1 MSKTNV
7 NTFRNQPDEAGRFG
21 IHGGRFVA
29 ETLMPLILNVE
40 KAYKEASTD
49 KSFQREMYYY
59 QKHYIGRPSPL
70 YLAERMTAHFGGAKL
85 YLKRDELNH
94 TGAHKINNVLGQA
107 LLAKRMGKTKII
119 AETGAGQHGVATAT
133 ACALFNMECEVF
145 MGAEDVERQKPNVDR
160 MRLLGAKIHPVTSGT
175 GTLKDAMN
183 EALRYWVTNAET
195 HFYIIGTAAGPHPYP
210 QMVRDFQSVIGTEA
224 REQILEAEGR
234 LPNALVACIGG
245 GSNAIGLFS
254 GFSEDQEVRFI
265 GAEPGG
271 EGLETNRHG
280 AVLVKGTPAVL
291 HGMRSLAL
299 QDEDGQIDDEAE
311 DATSEDQDDE
321 SEGEIA
327 SNPLSG
333 HNQGKNNVNYN
344 YQVFSTKYDEIV
356 NAADLCDEDEL
367 NRLRGTLDK
376 QLETLQGAI
385 SRLANKLQR
394 KLQAKQNRS
403 WNFDLEEG
411 MLDASKLSR
420 IITQPLFPLS
430 YKQEKDMK
438 FRDTIVTLLI
448 DNSGSMRGRPI
459 TIAAICADIMA
470 RTLERCGVKVEI
482 LGFTT
487 KAWKGGQ
494 SREEWINDGKP
505 SYPGRL
511 NDLRHIIYK
520 PADAPWRR
528 SKNSLGLMLREG
540 ILKEN
545 IDGEALIWAHERLLG
560 RLEERKI
567 LMVVSDGAPVDDT
580 TLSSNS
586 GNYLELHLK
595 QVISFIES
603 KSPVELV
610 AIGIGHD
617 VTRYYNKAVTLT
629 DAEQLGG
636 ALTEQ
641 LADLFNEE

>member
-1 MSKTNV
+1 MTKKLDHTQFQNA
-7 NTFRNQPDEAGRFG
+7 T
-21 IHGGRFVA
+21 
-29 ETLMPLILNVE
+29 
-40 KAYKEASTD
+40 ASTLKAVSGNLENEREIKFSGNSSYLSTKEIRLPQILKDLDNKQLTKLRGEAD
-49 KSFQREMYYY
+49 KIALKL
-59 QKHYIGRPSPL
+59 KHHDP
-70 YLAERMTAHFGGAKL
+70 
-85 YLKRDELNH
+85 
-94 TGAHKINNVLGQA
+94 
-107 LLAKRMGKTKII
+107 
-119 AETGAGQHGVATAT
+119 
-133 ACALFNMECEVF
+133 ALFS
-145 MGAEDVERQKPNVDR
+145 K
-160 MRLLGAKIHPVTSGT
+160 LLPSSD
-175 GTLKDAMN
+175 L
-183 EALRYWVTNAET
+183 
-195 HFYIIGTAAGPHPYP
+195 
-210 QMVRDFQSVIGTEA
+210 SS
-224 REQILEAEGR
+224 QIFKL
-234 LPNALVACIGG
+234 
-245 GSNAIGLFS
+245 
-254 GFSEDQEVRFI
+254 
-265 GAEPGG
+265 
-271 EGLETNRHG
+271 
-280 AVLVKGTPAVL
+280 
-291 HGMRSLAL
+291 
-299 QDEDGQIDDEAE
+299 AE
-311 DATSEDQDDE
+311 DARIEAVGSKHFSGIKNNLQSLIVEQYKETILPIPGGDDKEALVKALHLVIREKITKSDAPSNTSISLEKWRPWINSKIGNLLNQLQENITNQEKFAAKTKELLTALQAEIGEADSNNNGDNEEDSEDTNSEESEDNDNSSQNDGDDDQEAGLDGGSDSQEDEGQIEGDAQDGDAEDQDGD
-321 SEGEIA
+321 SEGEIP
-327 SNPLSG
+327 SNPLPG
-333 HNQGKNNVNYN
+333 YNRGKNNLEQSYK
-344 YQVFSTKYDEIV
+344 VFSTKYDEIV
-356 NAADLCDEDEL
+356 NATDLCDEDEL
-367 NRLRGTLDK
+367 TRLRATLDK
-376 QLETLQGAI
+376 QLEVLQGAI
-385 SRLANKLQR
+385 ARLANKLQR

-494 SREEWINDGKP
+494 SREQWINDGKP
-505 SYPGRL
+505 TYPGRL

-528 SKNSLGLMLREG
+528 AKNSLGLMLREG

-545 IDGEALIWAHERLLG
+545 IDGEALIWAHDRLLG
-560 RLEERKI
+560 RLEDRKV
-567 LMVVSDGAPVDDT
+567 LMVISDGAPVDDT

-595 QVISFIES
+595 EVISFIES
-603 KSPVELV
+603 RSPVELV

>member
-1 MSKTNV
+1 MRYSYSENEK
-7 NTFRNQPDEAGRFG
+7 FEADVIQTQTPINPGNS
-21 IHGGRFVA
+21 GG
-29 ETLMPLILNVE
+29 PLINENGKLIGVNSFMGEGVGINFAVAFTEIE
-40 KAYKEASTD
+40 KLLSENPMDQENKFNTGCETKVTGEMRSQKNDGDVIFYDRNCNDVPDISIYYPD
-49 KSFQREMYYY
+49 LKS
-59 QKHYIGRPSPL
+59 
-70 YLAERMTAHFGGAKL
+70 
-85 YLKRDELNH
+85 
-94 TGAHKINNVLGQA
+94 
-107 LLAKRMGKTKII
+107 GKTII
-119 AETGAGQHGVATAT
+119 DHDD
-133 ACALFNMECEVF
+133 N
-145 MGAEDVERQKPNVDR
+145 
-160 MRLLGAKIHPVTSGT
+160 
-175 GTLKDAMN
+175 
-183 EALRYWVTNAET
+183 
-195 HFYIIGTAAGPHPYP
+195 
-210 QMVRDFQSVIGTEA
+210 
-224 REQILEAEGR
+224 
-234 LPNALVACIGG
+234 
-245 GSNAIGLFS
+245 
-254 GFSEDQEVRFI
+254 
-265 GAEPGG
+265 
-271 EGLETNRHG
+271 
-280 AVLVKGTPAVL
+280 
-291 HGMRSLAL
+291 
-299 QDEDGQIDDEAE
+299 EDG
-311 DATSEDQDDE
+311 E

-327 SNPLSG
+327 PNPLSG
-333 HNQGKNNVNYN
+333 HNLGKNNVNNN

-356 NAADLCDEDEL
+356 NATDLCEEDEL
-367 NRLRGTLDK
+367 SRLRGTLDK
-376 QLETLQGAI
+376 QLENLQGAI
-385 SRLANKLQR
+385 ARLANKLQR

-411 MLDASKLSR
+411 MLDASKLAR
-420 IITQPLFPLS
+420 VITQPLFPLS

-494 SREEWINDGKP
+494 SREQWINEGKP
-505 SYPGRL
+505 AYPGRL

-528 SKNSLGLMLREG
+528 AKNSLGLMLREG

-560 RLEERKI
+560 RAEDRKI
-567 LMVVSDGAPVDDT
+567 LMVISDGAPVDDT

-595 QVISFIES
+595 QVISFIEN
-603 KSPVELV
+603 KSPIELV

-617 VTRYYNKAVTLT
+617 VTRYYDKAVTLT

>member
-1 MSKTNV
+1 MTKKLD
-7 NTFRNQPDEAGRFG
+7 NTQFQNA
-21 IHGGRFVA
+21 
-29 ETLMPLILNVE
+29 T
-40 KAYKEASTD
+40 ASTLKAVSGNLENEREIKFSGNTSYLSTKEIRLPQILKDLDNKQLTKLRGEAD
-49 KSFQREMYYY
+49 KIALKL
-59 QKHYIGRPSPL
+59 KHHDP
-70 YLAERMTAHFGGAKL
+70 
-85 YLKRDELNH
+85 
-94 TGAHKINNVLGQA
+94 
-107 LLAKRMGKTKII
+107 
-119 AETGAGQHGVATAT
+119 
-133 ACALFNMECEVF
+133 ALFS
-145 MGAEDVERQKPNVDR
+145 K
-160 MRLLGAKIHPVTSGT
+160 LLPSSD
-175 GTLKDAMN
+175 L
-183 EALRYWVTNAET
+183 
-195 HFYIIGTAAGPHPYP
+195 
-210 QMVRDFQSVIGTEA
+210 SS
-224 REQILEAEGR
+224 QIFKL
-234 LPNALVACIGG
+234 
-245 GSNAIGLFS
+245 
-254 GFSEDQEVRFI
+254 
-265 GAEPGG
+265 
-271 EGLETNRHG
+271 
-280 AVLVKGTPAVL
+280 
-291 HGMRSLAL
+291 
-299 QDEDGQIDDEAE
+299 AE
-311 DATSEDQDDE
+311 DARIEAVGAKHFSGIKNNLQSLIVEQYKETILPIPGGDDKEALVKALHLVIREKITKSDAPSNTSISLEKWRPWINSKIGNLLNQLQENIANQEKFAAKTKELLTALKAEIGETDSNNNGDNEEDSEDTNSEESDDNDNSSQNEGDDDQEAGLDGGSDSQEDEGQIEGDVQDGDAEDQDGD
-321 SEGEIA
+321 SEGEIP
-327 SNPLSG
+327 SNPLPG
-333 HNQGKNNVNYN
+333 YNQGKNNLEQNYK
-344 YQVFSTKYDEIV
+344 VFSTKYDEIV
-356 NAADLCDEDEL
+356 NATELCEEDEL
-367 NRLRGTLDK
+367 TRLRATLDK
-376 QLETLQGAI
+376 QLEVLQGAI
-385 SRLANKLQR
+385 ARLANKLQR

-494 SREEWINDGKP
+494 SREQWINDGKP
-505 SYPGRL
+505 TYPGRL

-528 SKNSLGLMLREG
+528 AKNSLGLMLREG

-545 IDGEALIWAHERLLG
+545 IDGEALIWAHDRLLG
-560 RLEERKI
+560 RLEDRKI
-567 LMVVSDGAPVDDT
+567 LMVISDGAPVDDT

-595 QVISFIES
+595 EVISFIEN

>member
-1 MSKTNV
+1 MSNKSE
-7 NTFRNQPDEAGRFG
+7 NTQFQNATASTLKAVSGDLDCEREIKFSGSSSYLSTKEIRLPQILKELDSTQLSRLRGESDKIALKIKHHDPIVHNKYLPSSDLSSQIFQFAEDSRIESVGSKNLVG
-21 IHGGRFVA
+21 IKNNLQNLVEEKFKETILPVPGGDD
-29 ETLMPLILNVE
+29 
-40 KAYKEASTD
+40 KEALMNAL
-49 KSFQREMYYY
+49 QLVIRERITGCSSPANTSLSLE
-59 QKHYIGRPSPL
+59 KWRPWINSKIGNL
-70 YLAERMTAHFGGAKL
+70 LNQLAENTQDQENYAK
-85 YLKRDELNH
+85 
-94 TGAHKINNVLGQA
+94 
-107 LLAKRMGKTKII
+107 KTKELLTALQADIG
-119 AETGAGQHGVATAT
+119 ETDQNKSGENEDESDESNTDESEDDGSSAQSDSDDDQDAG
-133 ACALFNMECEVF
+133 L
-145 MGAEDVERQKPNVDR
+145 D
-160 MRLLGAKIHPVTSGT
+160 
-175 GTLKDAMN
+175 
-183 EALRYWVTNAET
+183 
-195 HFYIIGTAAGPHPYP
+195 
-210 QMVRDFQSVIGTEA
+210 
-224 REQILEAEGR
+224 
-234 LPNALVACIGG
+234 G
-245 GSNAIGLFS
+245 GSEAQDDDAEIDG
-254 GFSEDQEVRFI
+254 EAQEGDV
-265 GAEPGG
+265 
-271 EGLETNRHG
+271 
-280 AVLVKGTPAVL
+280 
-291 HGMRSLAL
+291 
-299 QDEDGQIDDEAE
+299 
-311 DATSEDQDDE
+311 EDQDGE

-438 FRDTIVTLLI
+438 FRDTVVTLLI

>member
-1 MSKTNV
+1 MTNKSE
-7 NTFRNQPDEAGRFG
+7 NSQFQIAT
-21 IHGGRFVA
+21 
-29 ETLMPLILNVE
+29 
-40 KAYKEASTD
+40 ASTLKAISGDFDNEREIKFSGTSSHLSSKEIRLPQILKELD
-49 KSFQREMYYY
+49 KEQLNSLRGEADKIALKIKYHDPILHTKLTPKSELSSQIFQ
-59 QKHYIGRPSPL
+59 
-70 YLAERMTAHFGGAKL
+70 LAE
-85 YLKRDELNH
+85 
-94 TGAHKINNVLGQA
+94 
-107 LLAKRMGKTKII
+107 
-119 AETGAGQHGVATAT
+119 
-133 ACALFNMECEVF
+133 
-145 MGAEDVERQKPNVDR
+145 
-160 MRLLGAKIHPVTSGT
+160 
-175 GTLKDAMN
+175 
-183 EALRYWVTNAET
+183 
-195 HFYIIGTAAGPHPYP
+195 
-210 QMVRDFQSVIGTEA
+210 EA
-224 REQILEAEGR
+224 RIEAEGTKKLLGVKNNLQELVVR
-234 LPNALVACIGG
+234 KFKEAVLPIPGNDDKEALVNALHLVIREKITGSDSPSNTSISLEKWRPWINSRIGNLLNQLSENTQDQEIFAQKTKELLTALQADIG
-245 GSNAIGLFS
+245 ETDNNNSNNEDDNEDNNSDQNENEDDNNSSQGESEDDQEAGLDGSADTQEDQGELD
-254 GFSEDQEVRFI
+254 GEAQDGDLEDQE
-265 GAEPGG
+265 G
-271 EGLETNRHG
+271 EG
-280 AVLVKGTPAVL
+280 
-291 HGMRSLAL
+291 
-299 QDEDGQIDDEAE
+299 
-311 DATSEDQDDE
+311 
-321 SEGEIA
+321 EGEIA
-327 SNPLSG
+327 SNPLAG
-333 HNQGKNNVNYN
+333 HNQGKSQDSSN
-344 YQVFSTKYDEIV
+344 YQVFSSKFDEIV
-356 NAADLCDEDEL
+356 NATDLCEEEEL
-367 NRLRGTLDK
+367 SRLRATLDK

-385 SRLANKLQR
+385 ARLANKLQR
-394 KLQAKQNRS
+394 KLQAKQNRT

-494 SREEWINDGKP
+494 SREQWINDGKP

-520 PADAPWRR
+520 PADTPWRR
-528 SKNSLGLMLREG
+528 AKNSLGLMLREG

-560 RLEERKI
+560 RLEDRKI
-567 LMVVSDGAPVDDT
+567 LMVISDGAPVDDT

-595 QVISFIES
+595 QVISFIENR
-603 KSPVELV
+603 SPIELV

-641 LADLFNEE
+641 LADLFNED

>member
-1 MSKTNV
+1 MTKKLENS
-7 NTFRNQPDEAGRFG
+7 Q
-21 IHGGRFVA
+21 
-29 ETLMPLILNVE
+29 
-40 KAYKEASTD
+40 
-49 KSFQREMYYY
+49 FQ
-59 QKHYIGRPSPL
+59 
-70 YLAERMTAHFGGAKL
+70 
-85 YLKRDELNH
+85 
-94 TGAHKINNVLGQA
+94 
-107 LLAKRMGKTKII
+107 
-119 AETGAGQHGVATAT
+119 VATAST
-133 ACALFNMECEVF
+133 LKAISGDLESEREIKFSGNSGYLSSKEIRLPQILKDLNNEQLSKLRGEADKIALKIKYHDPILHNKLIPNSDLSSKIFQLAEDSRIEAVGSKNLIGLKNNLQNLVVEKFKEAILPVPGNDDKDALVNALHLVIREKITGSKSPSNTSISLEKWRPWINSKIGNLLNQLAENKENQEVF
-145 MGAEDVERQKPNVDR
+145 ANKTKELLTALQADIGESDTNNNGDNEDTNEETNSDENDNQDSSNQGESDDEQE
-160 MRLLGAKIHPVTSGT
+160 SG
-175 GTLKDAMN
+175 LD
-183 EALRYWVTNAET
+183 
-195 HFYIIGTAAGPHPYP
+195 
-210 QMVRDFQSVIGTEA
+210 
-224 REQILEAEGR
+224 
-234 LPNALVACIGG
+234 G
-245 GSNAIGLFS
+245 GSE
-254 GFSEDQEVRFI
+254 SEED
-265 GAEPGG
+265 P
-271 EGLETNRHG
+271 EGLEG
-280 AVLVKGTPAVL
+280 EA
-291 HGMRSLAL
+291 
-299 QDEDGQIDDEAE
+299 QDGDTDDIDVDG
-311 DATSEDQDDE
+311 
-321 SEGEIA
+321 EGEIA
-327 SNPLSG
+327 TNPLSG
-333 HNQGKNNVNYN
+333 NNHGKNNNNYN
-344 YQVFSTKYDEIV
+344 YQVFSSKFDEIV
-356 NAADLCDEDEL
+356 NATDLCEEDEL
-367 NRLRGTLDK
+367 SRLRGTLDK

-420 IITQPLFPLS
+420 IVTQPLFPLS

-494 SREEWINDGKP
+494 SREQWINEGKP

-528 SKNSLGLMLREG
+528 AKNSLGLMLREG

-560 RLEERKI
+560 RLEDRKI
-567 LMVVSDGAPVDDT
+567 LMVISDGAPVDDT

-595 QVISFIES
+595 QVISFIEN

-617 VTRYYNKAVTLT
+617 VTRYYDKAVTLT

>member
-1 MSKTNV
+1 MAENAGSMLIFRKAWILPFNIMIIPEDKTRMQELVKRTNHLWK
-7 NTFRNQPDEAGRFG
+7 FLKCDEKK
-21 IHGGRFVA
+21 V
-29 ETLMPLILNVE
+29 
-40 KAYKEASTD
+40 
-49 KSFQREMYYY
+49 Q
-59 QKHYIGRPSPL
+59 
-70 YLAERMTAHFGGAKL
+70 
-85 YLKRDELNH
+85 
-94 TGAHKINNVLGQA
+94 
-107 LLAKRMGKTKII
+107 I
-119 AETGAGQHGVATAT
+119 AEFEQEMSAPSFWDDQDKARKVGSENNRLKQTVSKVEEFRAQV
-133 ACALFNMECEVF
+133 
-145 MGAEDVERQKPNVDR
+145 ED
-160 MRLLGAKIHPVTSGT
+160 L
-175 GTLKDAMN
+175 
-183 EALRYWVTNAET
+183 EALCE
-195 HFYIIGTAAGPHPYP
+195 
-210 QMVRDFQSVIGTEA
+210 
-224 REQILEAEGR
+224 
-234 LPNALVACIGG
+234 
-245 GSNAIGLFS
+245 
-254 GFSEDQEVRFI
+254 
-265 GAEPGG
+265 
-271 EGLETNRHG
+271 
-280 AVLVKGTPAVL
+280 
-291 HGMRSLAL
+291 
-299 QDEDGQIDDEAE
+299 
-311 DATSEDQDDE
+311 
-321 SEGEIA
+321 
-327 SNPLSG
+327 
-333 HNQGKNNVNYN
+333 
-344 YQVFSTKYDEIV
+344 
-356 NAADLCDEDEL
+356 LCEEDEL
-367 NRLRGTLDK
+367 TRLRATLDK
-376 QLETLQGAI
+376 QLEVLQGAI
-385 SRLANKLQR
+385 ARLANKLQR

-494 SREEWINDGKP
+494 SREQWINDGKP
-505 SYPGRL
+505 TYPGRL

-528 SKNSLGLMLREG
+528 AKNSLGLMLREG

-545 IDGEALIWAHERLLG
+545 IDGEALIWAHDRLLG
-560 RLEERKI
+560 RLEDRKI
-567 LMVVSDGAPVDDT
+567 LMVISDGAPVDDT

-595 QVISFIES
+595 EVISFIEN

>member
-1 MSKTNV
+1 MSNKSE
-7 NTFRNQPDEAGRFG
+7 NTQFQNATASTLKAVSGELYSEREIKFSGNSSYLSTKEIRLPQILKELDSTQLSRLRGESDKIALKIKHHDPIVHNKYLPSSDLSSQIFQFAEDSRIESVGSKNLIG
-21 IHGGRFVA
+21 IKNNLQNLVEEKFKETILTVPGGDD
-29 ETLMPLILNVE
+29 
-40 KAYKEASTD
+40 KEALMNAL
-49 KSFQREMYYY
+49 QLVIRE
-59 QKHYIGRPSPL
+59 KITGCSSPANTSLSLEKWRPWINSKIGNL
-70 YLAERMTAHFGGAKL
+70 LNQLAENTQDQENYAK
-85 YLKRDELNH
+85 
-94 TGAHKINNVLGQA
+94 
-107 LLAKRMGKTKII
+107 KTKELLTALQADIG
-119 AETGAGQHGVATAT
+119 ETDQNKSGENEDESDESNTDESEDDGSSAQSDSDDDQDAG
-133 ACALFNMECEVF
+133 L
-145 MGAEDVERQKPNVDR
+145 D
-160 MRLLGAKIHPVTSGT
+160 
-175 GTLKDAMN
+175 
-183 EALRYWVTNAET
+183 
-195 HFYIIGTAAGPHPYP
+195 
-210 QMVRDFQSVIGTEA
+210 
-224 REQILEAEGR
+224 
-234 LPNALVACIGG
+234 G
-245 GSNAIGLFS
+245 GSEAQDDDGEIDG
-254 GFSEDQEVRFI
+254 EAQE
-265 GAEPGG
+265 G
-271 EGLETNRHG
+271 
-280 AVLVKGTPAVL
+280 
-291 HGMRSLAL
+291 
-299 QDEDGQIDDEAE
+299 D
-311 DATSEDQDDE
+311 SEDQDGE

>member
-1 MSKTNV
+1 MTKKSENAQFQNATASTLKAVSGDLDNEREIKFSGISSYLSSKEI
-7 NTFRNQPDEAGRFG
+7 RLPQILKELDSMQLSRLRGEADKIALKIKYHDPVVHNKYLPSSDLSSQIFQFAEDSRIETVGSKNRIGIKNNLQNLIEEKFKETILPIPGRDD
-21 IHGGRFVA
+21 
-29 ETLMPLILNVE
+29 
-40 KAYKEASTD
+40 KEALINAL
-49 KSFQREMYYY
+49 QLVIRE
-59 QKHYIGRPSPL
+59 KITGCRSPTNTLVSLEKWRPWINSKIGNL
-70 YLAERMTAHFGGAKL
+70 LNQLAEKTDDQENYAK
-85 YLKRDELNH
+85 
-94 TGAHKINNVLGQA
+94 
-107 LLAKRMGKTKII
+107 KTKELLTALQADIG
-119 AETGAGQHGVATAT
+119 ETDQNNSGEKEDDTDESNTDESEDDNSSAQSESDDDEDAG
-133 ACALFNMECEVF
+133 L
-145 MGAEDVERQKPNVDR
+145 D
-160 MRLLGAKIHPVTSGT
+160 
-175 GTLKDAMN
+175 
-183 EALRYWVTNAET
+183 
-195 HFYIIGTAAGPHPYP
+195 
-210 QMVRDFQSVIGTEA
+210 
-224 REQILEAEGR
+224 
-234 LPNALVACIGG
+234 G
-245 GSNAIGLFS
+245 GSEA
-254 GFSEDQEVRFI
+254 
-265 GAEPGG
+265 
-271 EGLETNRHG
+271 
-280 AVLVKGTPAVL
+280 
-291 HGMRSLAL
+291 
-299 QDEDGQIDDEAE
+299 QDEDGEINGEAQ
-311 DATSEDQDDE
+311 DADSEDQDGE

-333 HNQGKNNVNYN
+333 HNQSKSNINYN
-344 YQVFSTKYDEIV
+344 YKVFSTKYDEIV
-356 NAADLCDEDEL
+356 NAIDLCEEDEL

-385 SRLANKLQR
+385 ARLANKLQR

-494 SREEWINDGKP
+494 SREEWINVGKP

-528 SKNSLGLMLREG
+528 SKYSLGLMLKEG

-560 RLEERKI
+560 RLEDRKI
-567 LMVVSDGAPVDDT
+567 LMVISDGAPVDDT

-603 KSPVELV
+603 KSPIELV

-641 LADLFNEE
+641 LAELFNEE

>member
-1 MSKTNV
+1 MNKKLENSQFQIATASTLKAISGDLESEREIKFSGNSGFLSSKEIRLPQILKDLN
-7 NTFRNQPDEAGRFG
+7 NEQLSKLRGEADKIALKIKYHDPILHNKLIPNSDLSSKIFQL
-21 IHGGRFVA
+21 A
-29 ETLMPLILNVE
+29 EDSRIEAVGSKNLIGLKNNLQNLVVE
-40 KAYKEASTD
+40 KFKEAILPVPGNDD
-49 KSFQREMYYY
+49 KDALVNALHLVIRE
-59 QKHYIGRPSPL
+59 KITGSKSPSNTSISLEKWRPWINSKIGNL
-70 YLAERMTAHFGGAKL
+70 LNQLAENKENQEVFA
-85 YLKRDELNH
+85 N
-94 TGAHKINNVLGQA
+94 
-107 LLAKRMGKTKII
+107 KTKELLTALQADIGESDTNNNGDKEDTND
-119 AETGAGQHGVATAT
+119 ETNSDENDNQDSSNQGESDDEQ
-133 ACALFNMECEVF
+133 E
-145 MGAEDVERQKPNVDR
+145 
-160 MRLLGAKIHPVTSGT
+160 SG
-175 GTLKDAMN
+175 LD
-183 EALRYWVTNAET
+183 
-195 HFYIIGTAAGPHPYP
+195 
-210 QMVRDFQSVIGTEA
+210 
-224 REQILEAEGR
+224 
-234 LPNALVACIGG
+234 G
-245 GSNAIGLFS
+245 GSE
-254 GFSEDQEVRFI
+254 SEEN
-265 GAEPGG
+265 P
-271 EGLETNRHG
+271 EGLEG
-280 AVLVKGTPAVL
+280 EA
-291 HGMRSLAL
+291 
-299 QDEDGQIDDEAE
+299 QDGDTDDLDVDG
-311 DATSEDQDDE
+311 
-321 SEGEIA
+321 EGEIA
-327 SNPLSG
+327 TNPLSG
-333 HNQGKNNVNYN
+333 NNHGKNNNNYN
-344 YQVFSTKYDEIV
+344 YQVFSSKFDEIV
-356 NAADLCDEDEL
+356 NATDLCEEDEL
-367 NRLRGTLDK
+367 SRLRGTLDK

-420 IITQPLFPLS
+420 IVTQPLFPLS

-494 SREEWINDGKP
+494 SREQWINEGKP

-528 SKNSLGLMLREG
+528 AKNSLGLMLREG

-560 RLEERKI
+560 RLEDRKI
-567 LMVVSDGAPVDDT
+567 LMVISDGAPVDDT

-595 QVISFIES
+595 QVISFIEK

-617 VTRYYNKAVTLT
+617 VTRYYDKAVTLT

-641 LADLFNEE
+641 LADLFSEE

>member
-1 MSKTNV
+1 MTKKLD
-7 NTFRNQPDEAGRFG
+7 NTQFQNA
-21 IHGGRFVA
+21 
-29 ETLMPLILNVE
+29 T
-40 KAYKEASTD
+40 ASTLKAVSGNLENEREIKFSGNSSYLSTKEIRLPQILKDLDNKQLTKLRGEAD
-49 KSFQREMYYY
+49 KIALKL
-59 QKHYIGRPSPL
+59 KHHDP
-70 YLAERMTAHFGGAKL
+70 
-85 YLKRDELNH
+85 
-94 TGAHKINNVLGQA
+94 
-107 LLAKRMGKTKII
+107 
-119 AETGAGQHGVATAT
+119 
-133 ACALFNMECEVF
+133 ALFS
-145 MGAEDVERQKPNVDR
+145 K
-160 MRLLGAKIHPVTSGT
+160 LLPSSD
-175 GTLKDAMN
+175 L
-183 EALRYWVTNAET
+183 
-195 HFYIIGTAAGPHPYP
+195 
-210 QMVRDFQSVIGTEA
+210 SS
-224 REQILEAEGR
+224 QIFKL
-234 LPNALVACIGG
+234 
-245 GSNAIGLFS
+245 
-254 GFSEDQEVRFI
+254 
-265 GAEPGG
+265 
-271 EGLETNRHG
+271 
-280 AVLVKGTPAVL
+280 
-291 HGMRSLAL
+291 
-299 QDEDGQIDDEAE
+299 AE
-311 DATSEDQDDE
+311 DARIEAVGSKHFSGIKNNLQSLIVEQYKETILPIPGGDDKEALVKALHLVIREKITKSDAPSNTSISLEKWRPWINSKIGNLLNQLQENITNQEKFAAKTKELLTALQAEIGEADSNNNGDNEEDSEDTNSEESEDNDNSSQNDGDDDQEAGLDGGSDSQEDEGQIEGDAQDGDVEDQDGD
-321 SEGEIA
+321 SEGEIP
-327 SNPLSG
+327 SNPLPG
-333 HNQGKNNVNYN
+333 YNRGKNNLEQSYK
-344 YQVFSTKYDEIV
+344 VFSTKYDEIV
-356 NAADLCDEDEL
+356 NATDLCDEDEL
-367 NRLRGTLDK
+367 TRLRATLDK
-376 QLETLQGAI
+376 QLEILQGAI
-385 SRLANKLQR
+385 ARLANKLQR

-494 SREEWINDGKP
+494 SREQWINDGKP
-505 SYPGRL
+505 TYPGRL

-528 SKNSLGLMLREG
+528 AKNSLGLMLREG

-545 IDGEALIWAHERLLG
+545 IDGEALIWAHDRLLG
-560 RLEERKI
+560 RLEDRKV
-567 LMVVSDGAPVDDT
+567 LMVISDGAPVDDT

-595 QVISFIES
+595 EVISFIES
-603 KSPVELV
+603 RSPVELV

>member
-1 MSKTNV
+1 MSKNSE
-7 NTFRNQPDEAGRFG
+7 NTQFQNATASTLKAISGNKIEEREIKFSGTASYLSSKEIRLPIISKKFDDLELYKLRGEADKIALKIKYHDPVLHNKHVPSSDLSSQIFQLAEESRIEAVGSKNLLG
-21 IHGGRFVA
+21 IKKN
-29 ETLMPLILNVE
+29 LQNLIVE
-40 KAYKEASTD
+40 KFKET
-49 KSFQREMYYY
+49 
-59 QKHYIGRPSPL
+59 IL
-70 YLAERMTAHFGGAKL
+70 
-85 YLKRDELNH
+85 
-94 TGAHKINNVLGQA
+94 
-107 LLAKRMGKTKII
+107 
-119 AETGAGQHGVATAT
+119 
-133 ACALFNMECEVF
+133 
-145 MGAEDVERQKPNVDR
+145 
-160 MRLLGAKIHPVTSGT
+160 PV
-175 GTLKDAMN
+175 
-183 EALRYWVTNAET
+183 
-195 HFYIIGTAAGPHPYP
+195 
-210 QMVRDFQSVIGTEA
+210 
-224 REQILEAEGR
+224 
-234 LPNALVACIGG
+234 
-245 GSNAIGLFS
+245 
-254 GFSEDQEVRFI
+254 
-265 GAEPGG
+265 PGG
-271 EGLETNRHG
+271 EDKEALVNALHLVIREKITGSTPPQNTSISLEKWRPWINNKIGNLLNQLAENTNNQEVF
-280 AVLVKGTPAVL
+280 AKYTKELLSAL
-291 HGMRSLAL
+291 HADIGERDPNNDGENEETEDNNPDENEENDSSAESESEN
-299 QDEDGQIDDEAE
+299 DEDAGLDSSSDAQENEQEIQGETQDADADNE
-311 DATSEDQDDE
+311 DGE
-321 SEGEIA
+321 SEGEIVP
-327 SNPLSG
+327 NPLSG
-333 HNQGKNNVNYN
+333 HNLGKNNINYN

-356 NAADLCDEDEL
+356 NATDLCEEDEL
-367 NRLRGTLDK
+367 SRLRGTLDK
-376 QLETLQGAI
+376 QLENLQGAI
-385 SRLANKLQR
+385 ARLANKLQR

-411 MLDASKLSR
+411 MLDASKLAR
-420 IITQPLFPLS
+420 VITQPLFPLS

-494 SREEWINDGKP
+494 SREQWINEGKP
-505 SYPGRL
+505 VYPGRL

-528 SKNSLGLMLREG
+528 AKNSLGLMLREG

-560 RLEERKI
+560 RVEDRKI
-567 LMVVSDGAPVDDT
+567 LMVISDGAPVDDT

-595 QVISFIES
+595 QVISFIEN

-617 VTRYYNKAVTLT
+617 VTRYYDKAVTLT

-636 ALTEQ
+636 AVTEQ

>member
-1 MSKTNV
+1 MKKKLDNSQFQNAT
-7 NTFRNQPDEAGRFG
+7 
-21 IHGGRFVA
+21 
-29 ETLMPLILNVE
+29 
-40 KAYKEASTD
+40 ASTL
-49 KSFQREMYYY
+49 RA
-59 QKHYIGRPSPL
+59 I
-70 YLAERMTAHFGGAKL
+70 
-85 YLKRDELNH
+85 
-94 TGAHKINNVLGQA
+94 
-107 LLAKRMGKTKII
+107 
-119 AETGAGQHGVATAT
+119 
-133 ACALFNMECEVF
+133 
-145 MGAEDVERQKPNVDR
+145 
-160 MRLLGAKIHPVTSGT
+160 SG
-175 GTLKDAMN
+175 N
-183 EALRYWVTNAET
+183 
-195 HFYIIGTAAGPHPYP
+195 
-210 QMVRDFQSVIGTEA
+210 
-224 REQILEAEGR
+224 
-234 LPNALVACIGG
+234 
-245 GSNAIGLFS
+245 
-254 GFSEDQEVRFI
+254 
-265 GAEPGG
+265 
-271 EGLETNRHG
+271 
-280 AVLVKGTPAVL
+280 
-291 HGMRSLAL
+291 L
-299 QDEDGQIDDEAE
+299 QDEREIKFLGNSGNLSLKEIRLPQILKELDNKQLTKLRGEADKIALKLKYHDPLLFNKHLPSSDLSSQIFKLAEEARIEAVGAKNFSGIKNNLQNLIVEQYKETILPVPGGDDKEALVKALHLVIREKITKSDSPENTSISLEKWRPWINSKIGNLLNQLQENISNQDKFASKTRELLNALQAEIGETDYNNNSDNEEDNEDTNPDENEDNENSPQNDGDEEQEAGLDGGSDSQEDEGQIEGEVE
-311 DATSEDQDDE
+311 DGETEDQDGE
-321 SEGEIA
+321 SEGEIPA
-327 SNPLSG
+327 NPLPG
-333 HNQGKNNVNYN
+333 HNQGKNSLDHNYK
-344 YQVFSTKYDEIV
+344 VFSTKYDEII
-356 NAADLCDEDEL
+356 NATDLCEEDEL
-367 NRLRGTLDK
+367 SRLRATLDK
-376 QLETLQGAI
+376 QLDVLQGAI
-385 SRLANKLQR
+385 ARLANKLQR

-403 WNFDLEEG
+403 WHFDLEEG

-494 SREEWINDGKP
+494 SREEWINEGKP
-505 SYPGRL
+505 TYPGRL

-545 IDGEALIWAHERLLG
+545 IDGEALIWAHDRLLG
-560 RLEERKI
+560 RLEDRKI
-567 LMVVSDGAPVDDT
+567 LMVISDGAPVDDT

-595 QVISFIES
+595 EVISFIENR
-603 KSPVELV
+603 SPVELV

>member
-1 MSKTNV
+1 MTSKSDNS
-7 NTFRNQPDEAGRFG
+7 TFQIA
-21 IHGGRFVA
+21 
-29 ETLMPLILNVE
+29 T
-40 KAYKEASTD
+40 ASTLKAMSGD
-49 KSFQREMYYY
+49 FDNEREI
-59 QKHYIGRPSPL
+59 K
-70 YLAERMTAHFGGAKL
+70 F
-85 YLKRDELNH
+85 
-94 TGAHKINNVLGQA
+94 
-107 LLAKRMGKTKII
+107 
-119 AETGAGQHGVATAT
+119 
-133 ACALFNMECEVF
+133 
-145 MGAEDVERQKPNVDR
+145 
-160 MRLLGAKIHPVTSGT
+160 SGT
-175 GTLKDAMN
+175 SSYLSSK
-183 EALRYWVTNAET
+183 EIRL
-195 HFYIIGTAAGPHPYP
+195 P
-210 QMVRDFQSVIGTEA
+210 
-224 REQILEAEGR
+224 QILKELDEEQLTNLRGEADKI
-234 LPNALVACIGG
+234 ALKIRYHDPILHDKL
-245 GSNAIGLFS
+245 NPK
-254 GFSEDQEVRFI
+254 SE
-265 GAEPGG
+265 
-271 EGLETNRHG
+271 L
-280 AVLVKGTPAVL
+280 
-291 HGMRSLAL
+291 SS
-299 QDEDGQIDDEAE
+299 QIFQLAE
-311 DATSEDQDDE
+311 DARIEAVGAKKLLGVKRNLQELVINKFKEAILPIPGKDDKEALVNALHLVIREKITGSESPPNTLISLEKWRPWINSKIGNLLNQLLENTQDQEIFAQKTKELLTALQADIGEKDNNSKNEDEDDDDNNSDQNDNDDDNNSSQGESEDDQEAGLDGGSDAQEDQGELDGETQDGDLEDQDGE
-321 SEGEIA
+321 GEGEIA
-327 SNPLSG
+327 NNPLTG
-333 HNQGKNNVNYN
+333 HNHGKNSNGSN

-356 NAADLCDEDEL
+356 NAIDLCEEEEL
-367 NRLRGTLDK
+367 SRLRATLDK

-385 SRLANKLQR
+385 ARLANKLQR
-394 KLQAKQNRS
+394 KLQAKQNRT

-487 KAWKGGQ
+487 KAWKGGK
-494 SREEWINDGKP
+494 SREQWINDGKP

-520 PADAPWRR
+520 PADTPWRR
-528 SKNSLGLMLREG
+528 AKNSLGLMLREG

-560 RLEERKI
+560 RLEDRKI
-567 LMVVSDGAPVDDT
+567 LMVISDGAPVDDT

-595 QVISFIES
+595 QVISFIENR
-603 KSPVELV
+603 SPVELV

-641 LADLFNEE
+641 LADLFNE

>member
-1 MSKTNV
+1 MSNKSE
-7 NTFRNQPDEAGRFG
+7 NTQFQNATASTLKAISGDFDNEREIKFSGSSSYLSTKEIRLPQILKELDTTQLSRLRGESDKIALKIKHHDPIVHNKYLPSSDLSSQIFQFAEDSRIESVGSKNLVG
-21 IHGGRFVA
+21 IKNNLQNLVEEKFKETILPVPGGDD
-29 ETLMPLILNVE
+29 
-40 KAYKEASTD
+40 KEALMNALQLVIREKITGCSSPENTSLSLEKWRPWINSKIGNLLNQLAENTQDQENYAKKTKELLTALQADIGETDQNKSGENED
-49 KSFQREMYYY
+49 KS
-59 QKHYIGRPSPL
+59 
-70 YLAERMTAHFGGAKL
+70 
-85 YLKRDELNH
+85 DESNSDESEDD
-94 TGAHKINNVLGQA
+94 GSSAQSDSDDDQD
-107 LLAKRMGKTKII
+107 
-119 AETGAGQHGVATAT
+119 AG
-133 ACALFNMECEVF
+133 L
-145 MGAEDVERQKPNVDR
+145 D
-160 MRLLGAKIHPVTSGT
+160 
-175 GTLKDAMN
+175 
-183 EALRYWVTNAET
+183 
-195 HFYIIGTAAGPHPYP
+195 
-210 QMVRDFQSVIGTEA
+210 
-224 REQILEAEGR
+224 
-234 LPNALVACIGG
+234 G
-245 GSNAIGLFS
+245 GSEAQDDDGEIDG
-254 GFSEDQEVRFI
+254 EAQE
-265 GAEPGG
+265 G
-271 EGLETNRHG
+271 
-280 AVLVKGTPAVL
+280 
-291 HGMRSLAL
+291 
-299 QDEDGQIDDEAE
+299 D
-311 DATSEDQDDE
+311 SEDQDGE

-520 PADAPWRR
+520 RADAPWRR

>member
-1 MSKTNV
+1 MNKKSEHTQFQNA
-7 NTFRNQPDEAGRFG
+7 T
-21 IHGGRFVA
+21 
-29 ETLMPLILNVE
+29 
-40 KAYKEASTD
+40 ASTLKAISGD
-49 KSFQREMYYY
+49 LDSEREI
-59 QKHYIGRPSPL
+59 KFSGNSS
-70 YLAERMTAHFGGAKL
+70 YLSSKE
-85 YLKRDELNH
+85 
-94 TGAHKINNVLGQA
+94 I
-107 LLAKRMGKTKII
+107 
-119 AETGAGQHGVATAT
+119 
-133 ACALFNMECEVF
+133 
-145 MGAEDVERQKPNVDR
+145 
-160 MRLLGAKIHPVTSGT
+160 RLP
-175 GTLKDAMN
+175 
-183 EALRYWVTNAET
+183 
-195 HFYIIGTAAGPHPYP
+195 
-210 QMVRDFQSVIGTEA
+210 
-224 REQILEAEGR
+224 QILKELDSTQLSKLRGESDKIALKIKYHDPILHNKH
-234 LPNALVACIGG
+234 LPSSDLSSKI
-245 GSNAIGLFS
+245 FQ
-254 GFSEDQEVRFI
+254 F
-265 GAEPGG
+265 
-271 EGLETNRHG
+271 
-280 AVLVKGTPAVL
+280 
-291 HGMRSLAL
+291 
-299 QDEDGQIDDEAE
+299 AE
-311 DATSEDQDDE
+311 DARIEAVGSKNLVGIKNNLQNLVEEKFKETILPIPGGDDKEALVNALHLVIREKITGCGSPANTSVSLEKWRPWINSKIGNLLNQLAENTQDQEIFAKKTRELLTALQADIGETDQNKSGENEDDTDQSDPDENDENDSSAQSESDDDQDAGLDGGSEAQDDEGEIDGEAQDAESEDQDGE

-333 HNQGKNNVNYN
+333 HNQGKNNINYN

-356 NAADLCDEDEL
+356 NATDLCEEDEL
-367 NRLRGTLDK
+367 SRLRGTLDK

-385 SRLANKLQR
+385 ARLANKLQR

-470 RTLERCGVKVEI
+470 RTLERCGVKVEV

-560 RLEERKI
+560 RLEDRKI
-567 LMVVSDGAPVDDT
+567 LMVISDGAPVDDT

-595 QVISFIES
+595 QVISFIEN
-603 KSPVELV
+603 KSTVELV

-617 VTRYYNKAVTLT
+617 VTRYYNKAITLT

>member
-1 MSKTNV
+1 MTKKLD
-7 NTFRNQPDEAGRFG
+7 NTQFQNA
-21 IHGGRFVA
+21 
-29 ETLMPLILNVE
+29 T
-40 KAYKEASTD
+40 ASTLKAVSGNLENEREIKFSGNSSYLSTKEIRLPQILKDLDNKQLTKLRGEAD
-49 KSFQREMYYY
+49 KIALKL
-59 QKHYIGRPSPL
+59 KHHDP
-70 YLAERMTAHFGGAKL
+70 
-85 YLKRDELNH
+85 
-94 TGAHKINNVLGQA
+94 
-107 LLAKRMGKTKII
+107 
-119 AETGAGQHGVATAT
+119 
-133 ACALFNMECEVF
+133 ALFS
-145 MGAEDVERQKPNVDR
+145 K
-160 MRLLGAKIHPVTSGT
+160 LLPSSD
-175 GTLKDAMN
+175 L
-183 EALRYWVTNAET
+183 
-195 HFYIIGTAAGPHPYP
+195 
-210 QMVRDFQSVIGTEA
+210 SS
-224 REQILEAEGR
+224 QIFKL
-234 LPNALVACIGG
+234 
-245 GSNAIGLFS
+245 
-254 GFSEDQEVRFI
+254 
-265 GAEPGG
+265 
-271 EGLETNRHG
+271 
-280 AVLVKGTPAVL
+280 
-291 HGMRSLAL
+291 
-299 QDEDGQIDDEAE
+299 AE
-311 DATSEDQDDE
+311 DARIEAVGAKHFSGIKNNLQSLIVEQYKETILPIPGGDDKEALVKALHLVIREKITKSDAPSNTSISLEKWRPWINSKIGNLLNQLQENITNQEKFAAKTKELLTALQAEIGEADSNNNGDNEEDSEDTNSEESEDNDNSSQNDGDDDQEAGLDGGSDSQEDEGQIEGDAQDGDAEDQDGD
-321 SEGEIA
+321 SEGEIP
-327 SNPLSG
+327 SNPLPG
-333 HNQGKNNVNYN
+333 YNQGKNNLEQNYK
-344 YQVFSTKYDEIV
+344 VFSTKYDEIV
-356 NAADLCDEDEL
+356 NATELCEEDEL
-367 NRLRGTLDK
+367 TRLRATLDK
-376 QLETLQGAI
+376 QLEVLQGAI
-385 SRLANKLQR
+385 ARLANKLQR

-494 SREEWINDGKP
+494 SREQWINDGKP
-505 SYPGRL
+505 TYPGRL

-528 SKNSLGLMLREG
+528 AKNSLGLMLREG

-545 IDGEALIWAHERLLG
+545 IDGEALIWAHDRLLG
-560 RLEERKI
+560 RLEDRKI
-567 LMVVSDGAPVDDT
+567 LMVISDGAPVDDT

-595 QVISFIES
+595 EVISFIES
-603 KSPVELV
+603 RSPVELV

>member
-1 MSKTNV
+1 MTKKLD
-7 NTFRNQPDEAGRFG
+7 NTQFQNA
-21 IHGGRFVA
+21 
-29 ETLMPLILNVE
+29 T
-40 KAYKEASTD
+40 ASTLKAVSGNLENEREIKFSGNTSYLSTKEIRLPQILKDLDNKQLTKLRGEAD
-49 KSFQREMYYY
+49 K
-59 QKHYIGRPSPL
+59 IAL
-70 YLAERMTAHFGGAKL
+70 KL
-85 YLKRDELNH
+85 KYHDP
-94 TGAHKINNVLGQA
+94 
-107 LLAKRMGKTKII
+107 
-119 AETGAGQHGVATAT
+119 
-133 ACALFNMECEVF
+133 ALFS
-145 MGAEDVERQKPNVDR
+145 K
-160 MRLLGAKIHPVTSGT
+160 LLPSSD
-175 GTLKDAMN
+175 L
-183 EALRYWVTNAET
+183 
-195 HFYIIGTAAGPHPYP
+195 
-210 QMVRDFQSVIGTEA
+210 SS
-224 REQILEAEGR
+224 QIFKL
-234 LPNALVACIGG
+234 
-245 GSNAIGLFS
+245 
-254 GFSEDQEVRFI
+254 
-265 GAEPGG
+265 
-271 EGLETNRHG
+271 
-280 AVLVKGTPAVL
+280 
-291 HGMRSLAL
+291 
-299 QDEDGQIDDEAE
+299 AE
-311 DATSEDQDDE
+311 DARIEAVGSKHFSGIKNNLQSLIVEQYKETILPIPGGDDKEALVKALHLVIREKITKSDAPSNTSISLEKWRPWINSKIGNLLNQLQENITNQEKFAAKTKELLTALQAEIGEADSNNNGDNEEDSEDTNSEESEDNDNSSQNEGDDDQEAGLDGGSDSQEDEGQIEGDVQDGDAEDQDGD
-321 SEGEIA
+321 SEGEIP
-327 SNPLSG
+327 SNPLPG
-333 HNQGKNNVNYN
+333 YNQGKNNLEQSYK
-344 YQVFSTKYDEIV
+344 VFSTKYDEIV
-356 NAADLCDEDEL
+356 NATDLCDEDEL
-367 NRLRGTLDK
+367 TRLRATLDK
-376 QLETLQGAI
+376 QLEVLQGAI
-385 SRLANKLQR
+385 ARLANKLQR

-494 SREEWINDGKP
+494 SREQWINDGKP
-505 SYPGRL
+505 TYPGRL

-528 SKNSLGLMLREG
+528 AKNSLGLMLREG

-545 IDGEALIWAHERLLG
+545 IDGEALIWAHDRLLG
-560 RLEERKI
+560 RLEDRKV
-567 LMVVSDGAPVDDT
+567 LMVISDGAPVDDT

-595 QVISFIES
+595 EVIYFIEN

>member
-1 MSKTNV
+1 MNKKLENS
-7 NTFRNQPDEAGRFG
+7 RF
-21 IHGGRFVA
+21 
-29 ETLMPLILNVE
+29 
-40 KAYKEASTD
+40 
-49 KSFQREMYYY
+49 Q
-59 QKHYIGRPSPL
+59 
-70 YLAERMTAHFGGAKL
+70 
-85 YLKRDELNH
+85 
-94 TGAHKINNVLGQA
+94 
-107 LLAKRMGKTKII
+107 
-119 AETGAGQHGVATAT
+119 VATAST
-133 ACALFNMECEVF
+133 LKAISGDLDSEREIKFSGNSGYLSSKEIRLPQILKGLNNEQLSKLRGEADKIALKIKYHDPILHNQLIPNSDLSSKIFQLAEDSRIEAVGSKNLIGLKNNLQNLVVEKFKEAILPVPGNDDKEALVNALHLVIREKITGSKSPSNTSISLEKWRPWINSKIGNLLNQLAENKENQEVF
-145 MGAEDVERQKPNVDR
+145 ANKTKELLTALQADIGESDTNNNGDNEDTNDETNSDENDNQDSSNQGESDDEQE
-160 MRLLGAKIHPVTSGT
+160 T
-175 GTLKDAMN
+175 GLD
-183 EALRYWVTNAET
+183 
-195 HFYIIGTAAGPHPYP
+195 
-210 QMVRDFQSVIGTEA
+210 
-224 REQILEAEGR
+224 
-234 LPNALVACIGG
+234 G
-245 GSNAIGLFS
+245 GSE
-254 GFSEDQEVRFI
+254 SEEN
-265 GAEPGG
+265 P
-271 EGLETNRHG
+271 EGLEG
-280 AVLVKGTPAVL
+280 EA
-291 HGMRSLAL
+291 
-299 QDEDGQIDDEAE
+299 QDGDTDDLDVDG
-311 DATSEDQDDE
+311 
-321 SEGEIA
+321 EGEIA
-327 SNPLSG
+327 TNPLSG
-333 HNQGKNNVNYN
+333 NNGKNNNNYN
-344 YQVFSTKYDEIV
+344 YRVFSSKFDEIV
-356 NAADLCDEDEL
+356 NATDLCEEDEL
-367 NRLRGTLDK
+367 SRLRGTLDK

-420 IITQPLFPLS
+420 IVTQPLFPLS

-494 SREEWINDGKP
+494 SREQWINEGKP
-505 SYPGRL
+505 PYPGRL

-528 SKNSLGLMLREG
+528 AKNSLGLMLREG

-560 RLEERKI
+560 RLEDRKI
-567 LMVVSDGAPVDDT
+567 LMVISDGAPVDDT

-595 QVISFIES
+595 QIISFIEN

>member
-1 MSKTNV
+1 MTKKLD
-7 NTFRNQPDEAGRFG
+7 NTQFQNA
-21 IHGGRFVA
+21 
-29 ETLMPLILNVE
+29 T
-40 KAYKEASTD
+40 ASTLKAVSGNLENEREIKFSGNTSYLSTKEIRLPQILKDLDNKQLTKLRGEAD
-49 KSFQREMYYY
+49 K
-59 QKHYIGRPSPL
+59 IAL
-70 YLAERMTAHFGGAKL
+70 KL
-85 YLKRDELNH
+85 KYHDP
-94 TGAHKINNVLGQA
+94 
-107 LLAKRMGKTKII
+107 
-119 AETGAGQHGVATAT
+119 
-133 ACALFNMECEVF
+133 ALFS
-145 MGAEDVERQKPNVDR
+145 K
-160 MRLLGAKIHPVTSGT
+160 LLPSSD
-175 GTLKDAMN
+175 L
-183 EALRYWVTNAET
+183 
-195 HFYIIGTAAGPHPYP
+195 
-210 QMVRDFQSVIGTEA
+210 SS
-224 REQILEAEGR
+224 QIFKL
-234 LPNALVACIGG
+234 
-245 GSNAIGLFS
+245 
-254 GFSEDQEVRFI
+254 
-265 GAEPGG
+265 
-271 EGLETNRHG
+271 
-280 AVLVKGTPAVL
+280 
-291 HGMRSLAL
+291 
-299 QDEDGQIDDEAE
+299 AE
-311 DATSEDQDDE
+311 DARIEAVGAKHFSGIKNNLQSLIVEQYKETILPIPGGDDKEALVNALHLVIREKITKSHAPSNTSISLEKWRPWINSKIGNLLNQLQENIANQEKFAAKTKELLTALKAEIGETDSNNNGDNEENSENTNSEESDDNDNSSQNEGDDDQEAGLDGGSDSQEDEGQIEGDVQDGDAEDQDGD
-321 SEGEIA
+321 SEGEIP
-327 SNPLSG
+327 SNPLPG
-333 HNQGKNNVNYN
+333 YNQGKNNLEQNYK
-344 YQVFSTKYDEIV
+344 VFSTKYDEIV
-356 NAADLCDEDEL
+356 NATELCEEDEL
-367 NRLRGTLDK
+367 TRLRATLDK
-376 QLETLQGAI
+376 QLEVLQGAI
-385 SRLANKLQR
+385 ARLANKLQR

-494 SREEWINDGKP
+494 SREQWINDGKP
-505 SYPGRL
+505 TYPGRL

-528 SKNSLGLMLREG
+528 AKNSLGLMLREG

-545 IDGEALIWAHERLLG
+545 IDGEALIWAHDRLLG
-560 RLEERKI
+560 RLEDRKI
-567 LMVVSDGAPVDDT
+567 LMVISDGAPVDDT

-595 QVISFIES
+595 EVISFIEN
-603 KSPVELV
+603 KSRVELV

>member
-1 MSKTNV
+1 MSLEKWRPWINSKIGNLLNQLAENTKDQEIFARKTRELLTALQADIGETDQNKSGE
-7 NTFRNQPDEAGRFG
+7 NEDDTDQSDPDENEENDSSAQSESDDDQDAG
-21 IHGGRFVA
+21 
-29 ETLMPLILNVE
+29 L
-40 KAYKEASTD
+40 D
-49 KSFQREMYYY
+49 
-59 QKHYIGRPSPL
+59 
-70 YLAERMTAHFGGAKL
+70 
-85 YLKRDELNH
+85 
-94 TGAHKINNVLGQA
+94 
-107 LLAKRMGKTKII
+107 
-119 AETGAGQHGVATAT
+119 
-133 ACALFNMECEVF
+133 
-145 MGAEDVERQKPNVDR
+145 
-160 MRLLGAKIHPVTSGT
+160 
-175 GTLKDAMN
+175 
-183 EALRYWVTNAET
+183 
-195 HFYIIGTAAGPHPYP
+195 
-210 QMVRDFQSVIGTEA
+210 
-224 REQILEAEGR
+224 
-234 LPNALVACIGG
+234 G
-245 GSNAIGLFS
+245 GSEA
-254 GFSEDQEVRFI
+254 Q
-265 GAEPGG
+265 
-271 EGLETNRHG
+271 
-280 AVLVKGTPAVL
+280 
-291 HGMRSLAL
+291 
-299 QDEDGQIDDEAE
+299 DDEGEINGEAQDAE
-311 DATSEDQDDE
+311 SEDQDGE

-333 HNQGKNNVNYN
+333 HNQGKNNINYN

-356 NAADLCDEDEL
+356 NATDLCEEDEL
-367 NRLRGTLDK
+367 SRLRGTLDK

-385 SRLANKLQR
+385 ARLANKLQR

-560 RLEERKI
+560 RLEDRKI
-567 LMVVSDGAPVDDT
+567 LMVISDGAPVDDT

-595 QVISFIES
+595 QVISFIEN
-603 KSPVELV
+603 KSTVELV

-617 VTRYYNKAVTLT
+617 VTRYYNKAITLT

>member
-1 MSKTNV
+1 MSKNSE
-7 NTFRNQPDEAGRFG
+7 NTQFQNATASTLKAISGNINGEREIKFSGTSSYLSSKEIRLPIISKELNDEELYKLRGEADKIALKIKYHDPVLHNKYIPSSELSSQIFQLAEESRIEAVGSKNLPG
-21 IHGGRFVA
+21 IKKNLQNLVF
-29 ETLMPLILNVE
+29 EKFKEIILPVPGVE
-40 KAYKEASTD
+40 DKEALVNALHLVI
-49 KSFQREMYYY
+49 RE
-59 QKHYIGRPSPL
+59 KITGSNSPSNTSVSLEKWRPWINNKIGNL
-70 YLAERMTAHFGGAKL
+70 LNQLAENT
-85 YLKRDELNH
+85 
-94 TGAHKINNVLGQA
+94 NNQ
-107 LLAKRMGKTKII
+107 
-119 AETGAGQHGVATAT
+119 
-133 ACALFNMECEVF
+133 EVF
-145 MGAEDVERQKPNVDR
+145 AKYTKELLSVLQADIGEIDPNNDGENEDTEDNNHDENEENDSSAESESENDE
-160 MRLLGAKIHPVTSGT
+160 
-175 GTLKDAMN
+175 DAG
-183 EALRYWVTNAET
+183 L
-195 HFYIIGTAAGPHPYP
+195 
-210 QMVRDFQSVIGTEA
+210 DS
-224 REQILEAEGR
+224 
-234 LPNALVACIGG
+234 
-245 GSNAIGLFS
+245 SNDAQ
-254 GFSEDQEVRFI
+254 ENDQEI
-265 GAEPGG
+265 QG
-271 EGLETNRHG
+271 ET
-280 AVLVKGTPAVL
+280 
-291 HGMRSLAL
+291 
-299 QDEDGQIDDEAE
+299 QDADTDNEDG
-311 DATSEDQDDE
+311 E
-321 SEGEIA
+321 SEGEIVP
-327 SNPLSG
+327 NPLSG
-333 HNQGKNNVNYN
+333 HNLGKNNINHN

-356 NAADLCDEDEL
+356 NATDLCEEDEL
-367 NRLRGTLDK
+367 SRLRGTLDK
-376 QLETLQGAI
+376 QLENLQGAI

-411 MLDASKLSR
+411 MLDASKLAR
-420 IITQPLFPLS
+420 VITQPLFPLS

-494 SREEWINDGKP
+494 SREQWINEGKP
-505 SYPGRL
+505 AYPGRL

-528 SKNSLGLMLREG
+528 AKNSLGLMLREG

-560 RLEERKI
+560 RVEDRKI

-586 GNYLELHLK
+586 GNYLEIHLK
-595 QVISFIES
+595 QVISFIEN

-617 VTRYYNKAVTLT
+617 VTRYYDKAVTLT

-636 ALTEQ
+636 AVTEQ